1 MHSVGALWVNA
12 DSRANTPRTDLP
24 RSAHADDIDAATL
37 GDSGYPDVRIIPRD
51 GWSRVPDNLRRGVG
65 DPTSWTAL
73 WTVLVLMT
81 KTDQALH
88 EYACHEANY
97 ALEGIMKGARVLEA
111 EFRGEE
117 PEGVANPTR

>member
-1 MHSVGALWVNA
+1 MDGLHSVGALWVNA

-88 EYACHEANY
+88 ESACHEGNCSMASSLFCAC
-97 ALEGIMKGARVLEA
+97 ALGAKEA
-111 EFRGEE
+111 ELS
-117 PEGVANPTR
+117 EGSR